1 MSEIPAHQ
9 RLYADVIRALPLPG
23 DPMTVDAYAKVH
35 RLLLD
40 DSDERA
46 AKDSD
51 PQTDNVAEATE
62 SAKEDEGPSLRSGG
76 SHCAD
81 SSKSWSPTV
90 LTPATFAFGFGPA
103 GY

>member
-1 MSEIPAHQ
+1 MTEIPAHQ

-51 PQTDNVAEATE
+51 VAESDGETAEKTD
-62 SAKEDEGPSLRSGG
+62 DEGPSLQRGG

-81 SSKSWSPTV
+81 SSKVWTPTIREPD
-90 LTPATFAFGFGPA
+90 TIAFGFGRQW
-103 GY
+103 